1 MQCAPGRGAAGETL
15 ASGCSAA
22 RSPSLRTTTP
32 SQGHLCQKAFL
43 TQSLAPPLPLWQSFR
58 FIYVIKSKQHIVVE
72 LPRQISLKEEKKKK
86 KLLRKFLS
94 LGQERKI
101 QPNNKPYTYP
111 LSGKPLCFSARR
123 IQVSYPSI
131 LLKEGRSPVS
141 YL

>member
-1 MQCAPGRGAAGETL
+1 MRPWTWGCRGDSGQWLQC
-15 ASGCSAA
+15 CSEPFSSHNHSFTGTFVPKGIPHAIP
-22 RSPSLRTTTP
+22 RSPP
-32 SQGHLCQKAFL
+32 S
-43 TQSLAPPLPLWQSFR
+43 SLAELQ
-58 FIYVIKSKQHIVVE
+58 IYLRYKKQTEHIVVE
-72 LPRQISLKEEKKKK
+72 LPRQISLKEEEKKK

-94 LGQERKI
+94 LGQEKKI